1 MNFVFL
7 SPHFPPNFR
16 HFCIQLRNAGA
27 NVFAVADAQFEHL
40 NWELREALT
49 YYYRINDM
57 HNWDELC
64 AALHFFQNGWGRIDR
79 LDSMNEYW
87 LGTEAGLRS
96 DFGIWGLTREH
107 IDRVKRKSL
116 MKETFRAAGLNP
128 ARGRV
133 VLNEDDLWTFV
144 REVEFPIV
152 AKPDMGVG
160 AAATYKL
167 MNDDDVRRF
176 WWEKPYIDYILEE
189 YLDGQVVT
197 FDGLVDEDG
206 EPIFLSS
213 LRYSRGVMD
222 VVNEN
227 SDIYYWTV
235 REIEPALLD
244 AGMRTLKA
252 FDVRERFFHFEFFM
266 YPDGQV
272 RPMEVNMRPP
282 GGFTVDMWNYADDFD
297 AYRIWA
303 ELLVQRKKPRF
314 PSTRKYFVNYVGRKD
329 HIHYAMNHG
338 DIYSQFGDMIVMESR
353 MPDAFS
359 RALGNSFFLVRHEE
373 VEPVIQ
379 AAQAIEAR
387 A

>member
-27 NVFAVADAQFEHL
+27 NVFGIADAPFDWLHH
-40 NWELREALT
+40 ELRDALT
-49 YYYRINDM
+49 FYYRVSDM

-64 AALHFFQNGWGRIDR
+64 AAMHYFQDNWGKIDR
-79 LDSMNEYW
+79 IDSMNEYW
-87 LGTEAGLRS
+87 LGHEAGLRS
-96 DFGIWGLTREH
+96 DFGIWGINRDN
-107 IDRVKRKSL
+107 IDRIKRKSL
-116 MKETFRAAGLNP
+116 MKETFVAAGLNP
-128 ARGRV
+128 ARGKVCRT
-133 VLNEDDLWTFV
+133 EEEV
-144 REVEFPIV
+144 RAFIDEVGYPVV

-160 AAATYKL
+160 AAATFKL
-167 MNDDDVRRF
+167 QNEFDVERYLHD
-176 WWEKPYIDYILEE
+176 KPQIDYILEE

-197 FDGLVDEDG
+197 FDGLVDIEG

-222 VVNEN
+222 VVNED
-227 SDIYYWTV
+227 SDIYYYTV
-235 REIEPALLD
+235 REIEPELER
-244 AGMRTLKA
+244 AGRATLKA

-266 YPDGQV
+266 FPDGSV

-282 GGFTVDMWNYADDFD
+282 GGFTIDMWNYADDFD

-303 ELLVQRKKPRF
+303 EMMVQGQRPRMKGH
-314 PSTRKYFVNYVGRKD
+314 KYFVNYVGRKD

-338 DIYSQFGDMIVMESR
+338 DIYSKFGHMIVMESR

-359 RALGNSFFLVRHEE
+359 RALGNTFFLVRHEDLT
-373 VEPVIQ
+373 PVIS
-379 AAQAIEAR
+379 AAEAIEAK

>member
-27 NVFAVADAQFEHL
+27 NVFGIADAPFDWLHH
-40 NWELREALT
+40 ELRDALT
-49 YYYRINDM
+49 FYYRVSDM

-64 AALHFFQNGWGRIDR
+64 AAMHYFQDHWGKIDR

-87 LGTEAGLRS
+87 LGHEAGLRS
-96 DFGIWGLTREH
+96 DFGIWGINRDT
-107 IDRVKRKSL
+107 IDRIKRKSL
-116 MKETFRAAGLNP
+116 MKETFIAAGLNP

-133 VLNEDDLWTFV
+133 CRTEDEV
-144 REVEFPIV
+144 RAFIVEVGYPVV

-160 AAATYKL
+160 AAATFKL
-167 MNDDDVRRF
+167 QNEFDVERYLHD
-176 WWEKPYIDYILEE
+176 KPQIDYILEE

-197 FDGLVDEDG
+197 FDGLVDIEG

-222 VVNEN
+222 VVNED
-227 SDIYYWTV
+227 SDIYYYTV
-235 REIEPALLD
+235 REIEPELER
-244 AGMRTLKA
+244 AGRATLKA

-266 YPDGQV
+266 FPDGSV
-272 RPMEVNMRPP
+272 RPLEVNMRPP
-282 GGFTVDMWNYADDFD
+282 GGFTIDMWNYADDFD

-303 ELLVQRKKPRF
+303 EMIVQGRRPRMKGH
-314 PSTRKYFVNYVGRKD
+314 KYFVNYVGRKD
-329 HIHYAMNHG
+329 HIHYTMNHG
-338 DIYSQFGDMIVMESR
+338 DIYSNFGHMIVMESR

-359 RALGNSFFLVRHEE
+359 RALGNTFFLVRHEDLT
-373 VEPVIQ
+373 PVIS
-379 AAQAIEAR
+379 AAEAIEAK